1 MTSKQWL
8 RYLSPEERKRFFKNV
23 VAYSVEYDE
32 VYDWSLDYGSFYSF
46 ISDGFAWAETPEGE
60 NYWAYIANSLRTTVY
75 KGHFCNIH
83 VKIASTIVEKDIYFP
98 DLMKIHNEDT

>member
-32 VYDWSLDYGSFYSF
+32 VYDWSLDKLMIYYCLNQ
-46 ISDGFAWAETPEGE
+46 D
-60 NYWAYIANSLRTTVY
+60 YKTV
-75 KGHFCNIH
+75 
-83 VKIASTIVEKDIYFP
+83 T
-98 DLMKIHNEDT
+98 